1 MVLFNYTHE
10 FKRQL
15 KRLSKRYL
23 SLLDD
28 LNVLQHELMKDPNI
42 GVSLGGGKRKI
53 RLGVKSKGGGKSG
66 GMRIISL
73 NIIVNT
79 TDTQVNLITIYD
91 KSEIPNVSDD
101 YIDSIIKEL

>member
-1 MVLFNYTHE
+1 
-10 FKRQL
+10 
-15 KRLSKRYL
+15 
-23 SLLDD
+23 
-28 LNVLQHELMKDPNI
+28 MKDPNI

>member
-1 MVLFNYTHE
+1 M
-10 FKRQL
+10 

>member
-1 MVLFNYTHE
+1 M
-10 FKRQL
+10 
-15 KRLSKRYL
+15 
-23 SLLDD
+23 
-28 LNVLQHELMKDPNI
+28 NVLQHELMKDPNI